1 MAMMAMMKTRMKIGQ
16 HGSLSSFV
24 DINWLSLMIYA
35 DNQDTDIGLSKVSDK
50 AFFILK
56 IVSINEKQRYFYEIV
71 IKTSSESVAALPL
84 NSSFL
89 QMICHEIKCTHSFH
103 PFLL

>member
-1 MAMMAMMKTRMKIGQ
+1 
-16 HGSLSSFV
+16 
-24 DINWLSLMIYA
+24 MIYA
-35 DNQDTDIGLSKVSDK
+35 DDQDTDIGLSKVSDK

-103 PFLL
+103 PFWIVQKL